1 MSKPTAL
8 RSVSSFADLPELYAE
23 LTTTPDFVASFG
35 DPLPLTIIDGQEE
48 PDEFL
53 MPDPLAAQA
62 ECGGIIAAIFDLL
75 GDTRLA
81 SLAPEL
87 AWGFVNRFPFV
98 ENKLEARAERLAD
111 PIHTKTEKA

>member
-75 GDTRLA
+75 GDTRLD
-81 SLAPEL
+81 SLAPEQIGRAHVRTPVTTAHL
-87 AWGFVNRFPFV
+87 VCRLL
-98 ENKLEARAERLAD
+98 LE
-111 PIHTKTEKA
+111 K